1 MSSAPHLSTP
11 HLSAPGLSVEE
22 LSWGH
27 PLPGSGW
34 RQLFSGFSLS
44 CPPGQFLVVI
54 GSNGSGKS
62 TLLNLVAGTLRHGAG
77 RIHLGGRPLHR
88 LRDHQRAR
96 WIGRVMQNP
105 LEGTC
110 PGLTVAENLRLAE
123 RRNRPARFAAGFLIS
138 AFGGIH
144 PNGGDRRRYREL
156 LGELGLPL
164 ADRLDEPVG
173 QLSGGQRQTLSLV
186 MATLGSPD
194 LLLLDEHTAALDPRA
209 EATVMALTDR
219 LVRQLG
225 TTALMV
231 THSLEQALRHGDRLV
246 MLHEGGLI
254 GDWNAAER
262 EYLEPAALRAMYGA
276 AIVAPQSSSATDG
289 SSAS

>member
-1 MSSAPHLSTP
+1 
-11 HLSAPGLSVEE
+11 
-22 LSWGH
+22 
-27 PLPGSGW
+27 
-34 RQLFSGFSLS
+34 
-44 CPPGQFLVVI
+44 
-54 GSNGSGKS
+54 
-62 TLLNLVAGTLRHGAG
+62 
-77 RIHLGGRPLHR
+77 
-88 LRDHQRAR
+88 
-96 WIGRVMQNP
+96 MQNP

-123 RRNRPARFAAGFLIS
+123 RRNKPARLAAGFLIG
-138 AFGGIH
+138 ALGGIH

-156 LGELGLPL
+156 LGDLGLPL

-186 MATLGSPD
+186 MATLASPD

-231 THSLEQALRHGDRLV
+231 THSLEQALSHGDRLV

-262 EYLEPAALRAMYGA
+262 EHLELDALRAMYGA
-276 AIVAPQSSSATDG
+276 AIVSPQSFHAIDG

>member
-1 MSSAPHLSTP
+1 MSNAS
-11 HLSAPGLSVEE
+11 GLSLEE

-27 PLPGSGW
+27 SLPGTGW

-62 TLLNLVAGTLRHGAG
+62 TLLNLVAGTLRLGAG

-88 LRDHQRAR
+88 LRDYERAR

-123 RRNRPARFAAGFLIS
+123 QRNKPARLAAGFLIG
-138 AFGGIH
+138 ALGGIH
-144 PNGGDRRRYREL
+144 PNGSDRRRYREL
-156 LGELGLPL
+156 MGDLGLSL

-186 MATLGSPD
+186 MATLASPD

-209 EATVMALTDR
+209 EAAVMALTDR

-231 THSLEQALRHGDRLV
+231 THSLEQALSHGDRLV

-262 EYLEPAALRAMYGA
+262 EHLELDALRAMYGA
-276 AIVAPQSSSATDG
+276 AIVSPQSFHAIDG

>member
-1 MSSAPHLSTP
+1 MSATSE
-11 HLSAPGLSVEE
+11 GLAVQG

-34 RQLFSGFSLS
+34 RQLFSDFSLS
-44 CPPGQFLVVI
+44 CPQGQFLVVI

-62 TLLNLVAGTLRHGAG
+62 TLLNLVAGTLRLAG
-77 RIHLGGRPLHR
+77 GQIHLGSRALHR

-110 PGLTVAENLRLAE
+110 PGLSVAENLRLAE
-123 RRNRPARFAAGFLIS
+123 RRHRPALSWRGLA
-138 AFGGIH
+138 GIH
-144 PNGGDRRRYREL
+144 PSAADRRRYREL
-156 LGELGLPL
+156 LGDLGLPL

-209 EATVMALTDR
+209 EATVMALTER
-219 LVRQLG
+219 LIRQLG

-231 THSLEQALRHGDRLV
+231 THSLEQALGHGDRLV

-254 GDWNAAER
+254 GDWSAVER
-262 EYLEPAALRAMYGA
+262 EALTPAGLRSMYGS
-276 AIVAPQSSSATDG
+276 AIVAAQSSSAPDG

>member
-1 MSSAPHLSTP
+1 MSSAPG
-11 HLSAPGLSVEE
+11 LSAPGLSVEE

-62 TLLNLVAGTLRHGAG
+62 TLLNLVAGTLRHSAG
-77 RIHLGGRPLHR
+77 RIHLGGRPLHK
-88 LRDHQRAR
+88 LRDHHRAR

-123 RRNRPARFAAGFLIS
+123 RRNRPDRFAAGFLNS

-144 PNGGDRRRYREL
+144 PNGGDCRRYCE
-156 LGELGLPL
+156 PL

-173 QLSGGQRQTLSLV
+173 QLSGGQRQSLSLV

-231 THSLEQALRHGDRLV
+231 THSLEQALSHGDRLV

-262 EYLEPAALRAMYGA
+262 EHLDPASLRAMYGV

>member
-1 MSSAPHLSTP
+1 
-11 HLSAPGLSVEE
+11 
-22 LSWGH
+22 
-27 PLPGSGW
+27 
-34 RQLFSGFSLS
+34 
-44 CPPGQFLVVI
+44 
-54 GSNGSGKS
+54 
-62 TLLNLVAGTLRHGAG
+62 
-77 RIHLGGRPLHR
+77 
-88 LRDHQRAR
+88 
-96 WIGRVMQNP
+96 
-105 LEGTC
+105 
-110 PGLTVAENLRLAE
+110 
-123 RRNRPARFAAGFLIS
+123 
-138 AFGGIH
+138 
-144 PNGGDRRRYREL
+144 
-156 LGELGLPL
+156 
-164 ADRLDEPVG
+164 
-173 QLSGGQRQTLSLV
+173 

-231 THSLEQALRHGDRLV
+231 THSLEQALSHGDRLV

>member
-1 MSSAPHLSTP
+1 MSTAPG
-11 HLSAPGLSVEE
+11 LSAPGLSVEQ

-44 CPPGQFLVVI
+44 CPPGQFLVLI

-62 TLLNLVAGTLRHGAG
+62 TLLNLVAGTLRQSAG

-123 RRNRPARFAAGFLIS
+123 RRNRPARLASGFLIS

-144 PNGGDRRRYREL
+144 PNAGDCRRYREL
-156 LGELGLPL
+156 LAGLRLPL
-164 ADRLDEPVG
+164 ADRLDEQVG
-173 QLSGGQRQTLSLV
+173 QLSGGQRQSLSLV

-209 EATVMALTDR
+209 EAMVMALTDR

-231 THSLEQALRHGDRLV
+231 THSIEQALSHGDRLV

-262 EYLEPAALRAMYGA
+262 EFLNPAAVRAMYSD
-276 AIVAPQSSSATDG
+276 AITSMGTISTDAT
-289 SSAS
+289 SAS

>member
-1 MSSAPHLSTP
+1 MSSTGLG
-11 HLSAPGLSVEE
+11 LCVPGLDVEG

-27 PLPGSGW
+27 PLPGSAW
-34 RQLFSGFSLS
+34 RQLFRSFSLT
-44 CPPGQFLVVI
+44 CPRGQFLVLI

-62 TLLNLVAGTLRHGAG
+62 TLLNLVAGTLPDASGS
-77 RIHLGGRPLHR
+77 IHLGGRPLHR

-105 LEGTC
+105 LEGSC

-123 RRNRPARFAAGFLIS
+123 RRHRPAFL
-138 AFGGIH
+138 GGGALLGALGGLH
-144 PNGGDRRRYREL
+144 PDGTDRRRYREL
-156 LGELGLPL
+156 LGDLGLPL
-164 ADRLDEPVG
+164 ADRLDESVG

-209 EATVMALTDR
+209 EATVMELTNR
-219 LVRQLG
+219 LIRQLG

-231 THSLEQALRHGDRLV
+231 THSLEQALGHGDRLV
-246 MLHEGGLI
+246 MLHDGRAI
-254 GDWNAAER
+254 GDWSAAER
-262 EYLEPAALRAMYGA
+262 EALDPPSLRAMYGA
-276 AIVAPQSSSATDG
+276 ATVKEAPCTVPDG
-289 SSAS
+289 SPAP

>member
-1 MSSAPHLSTP
+1 MSTASGLRV
-11 HLSAPGLSVEE
+11 PGLSVEE

-62 TLLNLVAGTLRHGAG
+62 TLLNLVAGTLRQGAG

-123 RRNRPARFAAGFLIS
+123 RRNRPARLASGFLIS

-144 PNGGDRRRYREL
+144 PNAGDCRRYREL
-156 LGELGLPL
+156 LAGLGLPL
-164 ADRLDEPVG
+164 ADRLDEQVG
-173 QLSGGQRQTLSLV
+173 QLSGGQRQSLSLV

-209 EATVMALTDR
+209 EAMVMALTDR

-231 THSLEQALRHGDRLV
+231 THSIEQALSHGDRLV

-262 EYLEPAALRAMYGA
+262 EFLNPAAVRAMYSD
-276 AIVAPQSSSATDG
+276 AITSMGTISTDAT
-289 SSAS
+289 SAS

>member
-1 MSSAPHLSTP
+1 MSSAVSHPAAQGFLVT
-11 HLSAPGLSVEE
+11 GLSVSG
-22 LSWGH
+22 LHWGH
-27 PLPGSGW
+27 PVPGGAW
-34 RQLFSGFSLS
+34 RQLFRDFSLS
-44 CPPGQFLVVI
+44 CPAGQFLVVI

-62 TLLNLVAGTLRHGAG
+62 TLLNLLAGTLRHSAGA
-77 RIHLGGRPLHR
+77 IHLGGRSLHR

-110 PGLTVAENLRLAE
+110 PGLSVAENLRLAE
-123 RRNRPARFAAGFLIS
+123 RRHRPALSWRGFA
-138 AFGGIH
+138 GIH
-144 PNGGDRRRYREL
+144 PNGADRRRYREL
-156 LGELGLPL
+156 LGDLGLPL

-209 EATVMALTDR
+209 EATVMALTER
-219 LVRQLG
+219 LIRQLG

-231 THSLEQALRHGDRLV
+231 THSLEQALGHGDRLV

-254 GDWNAAER
+254 GDWSAAER
-262 EYLEPAALRAMYGA
+262 EQLDPPALRALYGNA
-276 AIVAPQSSSATDG
+276 RVQRSTSGSPDG
-289 SSAS
+289 SAAS

>member
-1 MSSAPHLSTP
+1 MS
-11 HLSAPGLSVEE
+11 LSVSG

-34 RQLFSGFSLS
+34 RQLFSDFSLS
-44 CPPGQFLVVI
+44 CPAGQFLVVI

-62 TLLNLVAGTLRHGAG
+62 TLLNLVAGTLRHDDGQ
-77 RIHLGGRPLHR
+77 IHLGSRPLHK

-123 RRNRPARFAAGFLIS
+123 RRHHRSSLLAGAALLGAL
-138 AFGGIH
+138 GGIH
-144 PNGGDRRRYREL
+144 PNRADRRRYREL
-156 LGELGLPL
+156 LGDLGLPL

-231 THSLEQALRHGDRLV
+231 THSLDQALGHGDRLV
-246 MLHEGGLI
+246 MLHEGRLI
-254 GDWNAAER
+254 GDWSAAER
-262 EYLEPAALRAMYGA
+262 EQLDPPALRAMYGT
-276 AIVAPQSSSATDG
+276 AIVAPASSNATNG
-289 SSAS
+289 SSAP

>member
-1 MSSAPHLSTP
+1 MSPSPSEP
-11 HLSAPGLSVEE
+11 SKFGLTVSG

-34 RQLFSGFSLS
+34 RQLFRDFSLT

-62 TLLNLVAGTLRHGAG
+62 TLLNLVAGTLRHDSGQ
-77 RIHLGGRPLHR
+77 IHLGNKPLHK

-110 PGLTVAENLRLAE
+110 PALTVAENLRLAE
-123 RRNRPARFAAGFLIS
+123 RRHRPARLIGGGLFAM
-138 AFGGIH
+138 FGGIH
-144 PNGGDRRRYREL
+144 PNGADRRRYREL
-156 LGELGLPL
+156 LGDLGLPL

-209 EATVMALTDR
+209 EATVMDLTDR

-231 THSLEQALRHGDRLV
+231 THSLDQALGHGDRLV
-246 MLHEGGLI
+246 MLHEGSLI
-254 GDWNAAER
+254 GDWSAAER
-262 EYLEPAALRAMYGA
+262 EDLDPPALRAMYGA
-276 AIVAPQSSSATDG
+276 AIVAPLPSDSPHG

>member
-1 MSSAPHLSTP
+1 MSSATG
-11 HLSAPGLSVEE
+11 LSASGLRVPGLSVEE

-105 LEGTC
+105 LEGTA
-110 PGLTVAENLRLAE
+110 PGLTIAENLRLAE
-123 RRNRPARFAAGFLIS
+123 GRRHSPIGWRGLAGL
-138 AFGGIH
+138 H
-144 PNGGDRRRYREL
+144 PSRTDRRRYGEL
-156 LGELGLPL
+156 LERLGLPL
-164 ADRLDEPVG
+164 ADQLDTPVG
-173 QLSGGQRQTLSLV
+173 QLSGGQRQTISLV
-186 MATLGSPD
+186 MATLGQPR
-194 LLLLDEHTAALDPRA
+194 LLLLDEHTAALDPLA
-209 EATVMALTDR
+209 AAAVIELTDR

-225 TTALMV
+225 ITALMV
-231 THSLEQALRHGDRLV
+231 THSLDQALGYGDRLV
-246 MLHEGGLI
+246 MLAAGQI
-254 GDWNAAER
+254 AGDWSAEAR
-262 EYLEPAALRAMYGA
+262 RGLSPERLRALYGSDRVGDLPA
-276 AIVAPQSSSATDG
+276 DAP
-289 SSAS
+289 

>member
-1 MSSAPHLSTP
+1 MST
-11 HLSAPGLSVEE
+11 APGLSVEE

-62 TLLNLVAGTLRHGAG
+62 TLLNLVAGTLALADGQIR
-77 RIHLGGRPLHR
+77 LGNRPLHK
-88 LRDHQRAR
+88 LRDYQRAR

-123 RRNRPARFAAGFLIS
+123 RRHRPARLIGG
-138 AFGGIH
+138 ALIGMLGGIH
-144 PNGGDRRRYREL
+144 PNAGDCRRYREL
-156 LGELGLPL
+156 LAGLRLPL
-164 ADRLDEPVG
+164 ADRLDEQVG
-173 QLSGGQRQTLSLV
+173 QLSGGQRQSLSLV

-209 EATVMALTDR
+209 EAMVMALTDR

-231 THSLEQALRHGDRLV
+231 THSIEQALSHGDRLV

-262 EYLEPAALRAMYGA
+262 EFLNPAAVRAMYSD
-276 AIVAPQSSSATDG
+276 AITSMGTISTDAT
-289 SSAS
+289 SAS

>member
-1 MSSAPHLSTP
+1 MSTAPGLIVP
-11 HLSAPGLSVEE
+11 GLSAPGLSVEE

-62 TLLNLVAGTLRHGAG
+62 TLLNLVAGTLRQCAG

-123 RRNRPARFAAGFLIS
+123 RRNRPARLAAGFLIS

-144 PNGGDRRRYREL
+144 PNAGDCRRYREL
-156 LGELGLPL
+156 LAGLGLPL
-164 ADRLDEPVG
+164 ADRLDEQVG
-173 QLSGGQRQTLSLV
+173 QLSGGQRQSLSLV

-209 EATVMALTDR
+209 EAMVMALTDR

-231 THSLEQALRHGDRLV
+231 THSIEQALSHGDRLV

-262 EYLEPAALRAMYGA
+262 EFLNPTAVRAMYSD
-276 AIVAPQSSSATDG
+276 AITSMGTVSTDAT
-289 SSAS
+289 SAS

>member
-1 MSSAPHLSTP
+1 MST
-11 HLSAPGLSVEE
+11 APGLSVEE

-62 TLLNLVAGTLRHGAG
+62 TLLNLVAGTLRQGAG

-123 RRNRPARFAAGFLIS
+123 RRNRPARLAAGFLIS

-144 PNGGDRRRYREL
+144 PNAGDCRRYREL
-156 LGELGLPL
+156 LAGLGLPL
-164 ADRLDEPVG
+164 ADRLDEQVG
-173 QLSGGQRQTLSLV
+173 QLSGGQRQSLSLV

-209 EATVMALTDR
+209 EAMVMALTDR

-231 THSLEQALRHGDRLV
+231 THSIEQALSHGDRLV

-262 EYLEPAALRAMYGA
+262 EFLNPAAVRAMYSD
-276 AIVAPQSSSATDG
+276 AITSMGTITTDAT
-289 SSAS
+289 SAS

>member
-1 MSSAPHLSTP
+1 MSLTIE
-11 HLSAPGLSVEE
+11 G

-27 PLPGSGW
+27 ALPGSGW
-34 RQLFSGFSLS
+34 RQLFRDFALT
-44 CPPGQFLVVI
+44 CPRGQFLVVI

-62 TLLNLVAGTLRHGAG
+62 TLLNLVAGSLKLGAG
-77 RIHLGGRPLHR
+77 SIQLGGRSLHT

-110 PGLTVAENLRLAE
+110 PQLTVAENLRLAE
-123 RRNRPARFAAGFLIS
+123 RRHRPALTWRGLVGVHPSS
-138 AFGGIH
+138 A
-144 PNGGDRRRYREL
+144 DRHRYREL
-156 LGELGLPL
+156 LGDLGLPL
-164 ADRLDEPVG
+164 ADRLNEPVG

-209 EATVMALTDR
+209 EATVMGLTDR
-219 LVRQLG
+219 LIRQLG

-231 THSLEQALRHGDRLV
+231 THSLEQALGHGDRLV
-246 MLHEGGLI
+246 MLHEGRLI
-254 GDWNAAER
+254 GDWSAAER
-262 EYLEPAALRAMYGA
+262 EQLDPPTLRSMYGT
-276 AIVAPQSSSATDG
+276 AIVAAQSSSAADG
-289 SSAS
+289 PSAS

>member
-1 MSSAPHLSTP
+1 MSLIVDQLA
-11 HLSAPGLSVEE
+11 
-22 LSWGH
+22 WGH

-34 RQLFSGFSLS
+34 RQLFSNFSLT
-44 CPPGQFLVVI
+44 CPQGQFVVVI

-62 TLLNLVAGTLRHGAG
+62 TLLNLVAGTLTLQSG
-77 RIHLGGRPLHR
+77 IIQLEGRPLHQ
-88 LRDHQRAR
+88 LRDYQRAR
-96 WIGRVMQNP
+96 MIGRVMQNP

-110 PGLTVAENLRLAE
+110 PGLSVAENLRLAE
-123 RRNRPARFAAGFLIS
+123 RRRRPATWWHDVMS
-138 AFGGIH
+138 IH
-144 PNGGDRRRYREL
+144 PNAADRRRYREL
-156 LGELGLPL
+156 LADLGLPL

-186 MATLGSPD
+186 MATLSSPD

-231 THSLEQALRHGDRLV
+231 THSLEQALGHGDRLV
-246 MLHEGGLI
+246 MLHQGQLI

-262 EYLEPAALRAMYGA
+262 QALSPASLRAMYGS
-276 AIVAPQSSSATDG
+276 P
-289 SSAS
+289 

>member
-1 MSSAPHLSTP
+1 MSTASGLRV
-11 HLSAPGLSVEE
+11 PGLSVEE

-62 TLLNLVAGTLRHGAG
+62 TLLNLVAGTLRHSAG

-123 RRNRPARFAAGFLIS
+123 RRNRPARLAAGFLIS
-138 AFGGIH
+138 ALGGIH
-144 PNGGDRRRYREL
+144 PNAGDCRRYREL
-156 LGELGLPL
+156 LAGLGLPL
-164 ADRLDEPVG
+164 ADRLDEQVG
-173 QLSGGQRQTLSLV
+173 QLSGGQRQSLSLV

-209 EATVMALTDR
+209 EAMVMALTDR

-231 THSLEQALRHGDRLV
+231 THSIEQALSHGDRLV

-262 EYLEPAALRAMYGA
+262 EFLNPAAVRAMYSD
-276 AIVAPQSSSATDG
+276 AITSMGTVSTDG
-289 SSAS
+289 TSAS

>member
-1 MSSAPHLSTP
+1 MST
-11 HLSAPGLSVEE
+11 APGLSVEE

-62 TLLNLVAGTLRHGAG
+62 TLLNLVAGTLRQGAG

-123 RRNRPARFAAGFLIS
+123 RRNRPARLASGFLIS

-144 PNGGDRRRYREL
+144 PNAGDCRRYREL
-156 LGELGLPL
+156 LAGLGLPL
-164 ADRLDEPVG
+164 ADRLDEQVG
-173 QLSGGQRQTLSLV
+173 QLSGGQRQSLSLV

-209 EATVMALTDR
+209 EAMVMALTDR

-231 THSLEQALRHGDRLV
+231 THSIEQALSHGDRLV

-262 EYLEPAALRAMYGA
+262 EFLNPAAVRAMYSD
-276 AIVAPQSSSATDG
+276 AITSMGTISTDAT
-289 SSAS
+289 SAS

>member
-1 MSSAPHLSTP
+1 MSTASGLRV
-11 HLSAPGLSVEE
+11 PGLSVEE

-62 TLLNLVAGTLRHGAG
+62 TLLNLVAGTLRQGAG

-123 RRNRPARFAAGFLIS
+123 RRNRPARLAAGFLIS

-144 PNGGDRRRYREL
+144 PNAGDCRRYREL
-156 LGELGLPL
+156 LAGLGLPL
-164 ADRLDEPVG
+164 ADRLDEQVG
-173 QLSGGQRQTLSLV
+173 QLSGGQRQSLSLV

-209 EATVMALTDR
+209 EAMVMALTDR

-231 THSLEQALRHGDRLV
+231 THSIEQALSHGDRLV

-262 EYLEPAALRAMYGA
+262 EFLNPAAVRAMYSD
-276 AIVAPQSSSATDG
+276 AITSMGTVSTDG
-289 SSAS
+289 TSAS

>member
-1 MSSAPHLSTP
+1 MSLT
-11 HLSAPGLSVEE
+11 VEG

-27 PLPGSGW
+27 PVPGLAW
-34 RQLFSGFSLS
+34 RQLFNALSIS
-44 CPPGQFLVVI
+44 CPQGQFLVLI

-62 TLLNLVAGTLRHGAG
+62 TLLNLVAGTLRPTGG
-77 RIHLGGRPLHR
+77 QIHLGARPLHR
-88 LRDHQRAR
+88 LNDHQRAR

-110 PGLTVAENLRLAE
+110 PGLSVAENLRLAE
-123 RRNRPARFAAGFLIS
+123 RRHRPALSWRGL
-138 AFGGIH
+138 GGIH
-144 PNGGDRRRYREL
+144 PNAADRRRYRDL
-156 LGELGLPL
+156 LGDLGLPL

-209 EATVMALTDR
+209 EAIVMALTDR
-219 LVRQLG
+219 LIRQLG

-231 THSLEQALRHGDRLV
+231 THSLEQALSHGDRLV
-246 MLHEGGLI
+246 MLHEGQVI
-254 GDWNAAER
+254 GDWNSAER
-262 EYLEPAALRAMYGA
+262 AALNPAALRELYSTS
-276 AIVAPQSSSATDG
+276 IVAPASST
-289 SSAS
+289 

>member
-1 MSSAPHLSTP
+1 MSTAPGLIVP
-11 HLSAPGLSVEE
+11 GLSAPGLSVEE

-62 TLLNLVAGTLRHGAG
+62 TLLNLVAGTLRQGAG

-123 RRNRPARFAAGFLIS
+123 RRNRPGLINGGFLIG

-144 PNGGDRRRYREL
+144 PNAGDCRRYREL
-156 LGELGLPL
+156 LAGLGLPL
-164 ADRLDEPVG
+164 ADRLDEKVG
-173 QLSGGQRQTLSLV
+173 QLSGGQRQRVAFARALANRPEV
-186 MATLGSPD
+186 
-194 LLLLDEHTAALDPRA
+194 LLLDEPFGALDAKVRKDLRRWLR
-209 EATVMALTDR
+209 EFHDRTRLT
-219 LVRQLG
+219 
-225 TTALMV
+225 TIFV
-231 THSLEQALRHGDRLV
+231 THDQDEAFEVADRVVLIDKGTIQQTGTPAEV
-246 MLHEGGLI
+246 RNNPSNPFVSEFLGIHEFTL
-254 GDWNAAER
+254 
-262 EYLEPAALRAMYGA
+262 P
-276 AIVAPQSSSATDG
+276 
-289 SSAS
+289 